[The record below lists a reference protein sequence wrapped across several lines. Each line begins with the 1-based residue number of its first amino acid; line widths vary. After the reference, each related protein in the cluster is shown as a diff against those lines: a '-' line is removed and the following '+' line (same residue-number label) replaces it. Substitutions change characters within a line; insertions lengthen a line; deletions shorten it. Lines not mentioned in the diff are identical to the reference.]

1 LVCKVGASQL
11 QRNGALAA
19 ITGFPSVCM
28 PGGFST
34 PTSEAPIGVPVGF
47 ELLGLPESERRL
59 IAISSQY
66 EKQFPK
72 RKVPIE
78 ANWL

>member
-1 LVCKVGASQL
+1 
-11 QRNGALAA
+11 
-19 ITGFPSVCM
+19 M

-47 ELLGLPESERRL
+47 ELLGLPESERHL

-72 RKVPIE
+72 RKAPIE